1 MTMGSKIQLC
11 RKQAGFSQEALAVE
25 LGISRQ
31 AVSRWETG
39 EAVPDTERVIQL
51 SRLFHVTTDY
61 LLLDEIETTSVPA
74 AEQPAASAKVSAPTD
89 PPVIQLDQK
98 QMNDRALQERR
109 RQLRIFFAKSTLF
122 GGFLAIVAT
131 LVGTGFYA
139 RELNSW
145 ITSWGRYGT
154 ALLDSWLIHAL
165 IISVCIFLMGISLL
179 IVEYRRTE

>member
-1 MTMGSKIQLC
+1 MTMGNKIQLC
-11 RKQAGFSQEALAVE
+11 RKQSGLSQEALAVE

-39 EAVPDTERVIQL
+39 EAIPDTERVIQL

-61 LLLDEIETTSVPA
+61 LLLDEIETSSVSA
-74 AEQPAASAKVSAPTD
+74 AEHPAASAKVPDPAE
-89 PPVIQLDQK
+89 PPVIQLDPE
-98 QMNDRALQERR
+98 QMSVQSLQERR
-109 RQLRIFFAKSTLF
+109 RQLRIFFAKSMLF
-122 GGFLAIVAT
+122 GGLLAIITT
-131 LVGTGFYA
+131 LIGTGFYA

-145 ITSWGRYGT
+145 VTSWGRYGT

-165 IISVCIFLMGISLL
+165 IISICIFLTGIALL